1 MSSNDDTRYFC
12 ENTSVVP
19 NAFTGDVIQND
30 EFLSFTKMVGGSIGI
45 AFDDF
50 FLERLMSDALCTIAH
65 SACGSDS
72 VFCVDV
78 RDSDGPGMP
87 VIESSTPS
95 SIGDDI
101 DWKLLIRR
109 LDDAIDNSPSVIEPN
124 AESCD
129 GLLLLHIFMPRIEY
143 SMRRLFEFFNVHES
157 VVN

>member
-1 MSSNDDTRYFC
+1 
-12 ENTSVVP
+12 
-19 NAFTGDVIQND
+19 
-30 EFLSFTKMVGGSIGI
+30 MVGGSIGT
-45 AFDDF
+45 AVDAVFFFD
-50 FLERLMSDALCTIAH
+50 RLISDALCAIEH
-65 SACGSDS
+65 SAGGSDS

-78 RDSDGPGMP
+78 RDNDGPGMP
-87 VIESSTPS
+87 VAESSTPS

-143 SMRRLFEFFNVHES
+143 SMRRLFEFFDVHES
-157 VVN
+157 VVS